1 MSILTASSSFTFVL
15 GVLALAVVGLQGW
28 LVWRL
33 IQALG
38 SAARMEEKLGHFGDA
53 LSLLTETT
61 ETGFVALAN
70 ELSKQSGDSLLSK
83 PKSISNARI
92 NAAARRG
99 SSISEIAASEQLSE
113 SEVRL
118 RMHLSKAMAP
128 AAKTTPAAKATAAEK
143 APRSA
148 RKPPVRKSAV
158 PMPAAGEEVHGA
170 LRA

>member
-1 MSILTASSSFTFVL
+1 MATLTAWFASSSFTLVL
-15 GVLALAVVGLQGW
+15 GVLALAVIGLQGW

-83 PKSISNARI
+83 PKTISNARI

-99 SSISEIAASEQLSE
+99 SSVSEIAASEQLSE

-128 AAKTTPAAKATAAEK
+128 ASKAADK

-148 RKPPVRKSAV
+148 RKPPVRKSALPV
-158 PMPAAGEEVHGA
+158 PVSEEQVHGA

>member
-1 MSILTASSSFTFVL
+1 MSTLTAWFASSSFIYAL
-15 GVLALAVVGLQGW
+15 GGVALAVVVLQGW
-28 LVWRL
+28 LVRRL

-38 SAARMEEKLGHFGDA
+38 AAARMEEKLGHFGDA

-61 ETGFVALAN
+61 ETGFVAIAN
-70 ELSKQSGDSLLSK
+70 ELNKQSGDSLLSK

-99 SSISEIAASEQLSE
+99 SSVAEIAASEQLSE

-118 RMHLSKAMAP
+118 RMHLSKSMTPAP
-128 AAKTTPAAKATAAEK
+128 AK

-148 RKPPVRKSAV
+148 RKPPVRKTG
-158 PMPAAGEEVHGA
+158 MPSPVSEELVHGA